1 MLPSTKT
8 KINLAMRTLKIN
20 HAAVWVCI
28 ILLHGLGFAWYG
40 FLFVEPWMEMVGL
53 DMATAEAN
61 PPGIG
66 IWATNTIATIV
77 PIYVLAWLFSKL
89 NVDTVVKGAGLGL
102 LLTFSFEF
110 LSTMAGNMFAA
121 QPYALVWI
129 TGGFNLVGIGL
140 SGAILGGW
148 KKYSKLDK

>member
-1 MLPSTKT
+1 
-8 KINLAMRTLKIN
+8 
-20 HAAVWVCI
+20 
-28 ILLHGLGFAWYG
+28 
-40 FLFVEPWMEMVGL
+40 
-53 DMATAEAN
+53 MATAEAN